1 MRNNTVVAIITHR
14 TSTLDTLP
22 DALNQSEIGFASDA
36 NRLFIGNPNN
46 PELQARTAFPY
57 KNVEIL
63 TEFSNL
69 TNYVKYSYVNNI
81 DSAIGETDRGNLI
94 EQIPILVVC
103 SAYIVPIEAKELI
116 LNGVSIEI
124 PANAELTVV
133 IGLIN
138 AKRDESH
145 VTASTINGESL
156 YLFCTRPA
164 LEISG
169 SADILTV
176 LGVPAEYKNLSE
188 LLPERKLSEKLDD
201 TLHITDYG
209 INPDSG
215 EDVSQALAS
224 ALVGVYGRYSD
235 SQFKREVFFPAGTY
249 QLNGN
254 NSNDFSIPLLS
265 GTNLRGEGINRTII
279 QTDEN
284 LFDNYV
290 FQTMDA
296 NHSYADSVNYKT
308 DGIAASDIMLR
319 DMTIICNAGKGALLL
334 RNAKN
339 VILRNVRI
347 VNGSSG
353 DTIKIYGDGGE
364 AISQDI
370 LTDGCQIEGGNRS
383 FVIEKNAKNVLVS
396 NSLFQGSN
404 ENFVVI
410 GSDDIVD
417 CNVRGVS
424 FNNNIFTESNST
436 TVLNRV
442 LGGTEYITFTN
453 STFDKDVSEYT
464 NAAPHPFNDDY
475 NVSGKNYTDT
485 LNPTTDTRK
494 VLQFRFRQPEW
505 VYLNQLITSKGVLGI
520 NVREGDEEVLT
531 SEKQF
536 LDVVVKTETS
546 QSGEVSE
553 SIEVSVA
560 GAPEAVD
567 LVVKNDKGGLSL
579 SSKADLSLASTDGEL
594 VADSDIDLNDN
605 SLSNAKGEGNLT
617 LKTTDDKIVV
627 IEDADPTKTYGERAN
642 SVGNAVVTV
651 DMLKQ
656 FSDIFSYELT
666 PDSDFEDDLMFVD
679 DLSTKYRSD
688 LKLKSVGLNFKNR
701 NHIVKQYATK
711 DAVKYVSEMFYYA
724 GDVIKGEGSNPLY
737 YIATGDFEATG
748 DTADEGIEN
757 GEPLVHITDD
767 FSNSAVSADILVE
780 DTKNNKFY
788 SFGAV
793 YDLVGNPTQTINC
806 ARVDIF
812 NTDVKKYVPFMDLK
826 IGEIVEY
833 MDSLYKAI
841 NPTVDTVTS
850 WDESLPDLDLSDATS
865 VSNLTFNVTNSL
877 ETAVVFGIED
887 DEGDYDYYK
896 IVDGALVVLEYDKI
910 STAEDIL
917 KNGNTIAEIESLTSL
932 PLNGKVVEPRIA
944 VRMEDMAVVSTGKYS
959 CTYKHMVEEV
969 ETETTIES
977 STVTVFDPEYIKD
990 DSDARVLWLHT
1001 PEKFERLP
1009 SEIGYSYELTG
1020 ANGVKEIDGKTVVS
1034 GGTTV
1039 DLSDI
1044 DLSSAKIYIRFFDGD
1059 RNLISPTA
1067 ENYGLFPT
1075 FKIGV
1080 VLEVYE

>member
-69 TNYVKYSYVNNI
+69 SNYVKYSYVNNI
-81 DSAIGETDRGNLI
+81 DTAVGETDRGNLI

-103 SAYIVPIEAKELI
+103 SAYTTPTEAKQLT
-116 LNGVSIEI
+116 LNGVSIDI
-124 PANAELTVV
+124 PADAELSAVV
-133 IGLIN
+133 ALIN
-138 AKRDESH
+138 TKSNESH

-176 LGVPAEYKNLSE
+176 LGIPAEHKSLAE
-188 LLPERKLSEKLDD
+188 LLPERNLTEKLDD

-209 INPDSG
+209 IKPSTG
-215 EDVSQALAS
+215 EDVSKALAS

-235 SQFKREVFFPAGTY
+235 NQFKREVFFPAGTY

-290 FQTMDA
+290 FQTMDD
-296 NHSYADSVNYKT
+296 NHSYASSVNYKA
-308 DGIAASDIMLR
+308 DGVAASDITIR

-339 VILRNVRI
+339 VILQNVRI

-364 AISQDI
+364 AVSQDI

-383 FVIEKNAKNVLVS
+383 FVIEKNTKNVLVS
-396 NSLFQGSN
+396 NSRLQGSN

-410 GSDDIVD
+410 GSDDIAN

-424 FNNNIFTESNST
+424 FNNNIYTESNST
-436 TVLNRV
+436 SVLNRV

-453 STFDKDVSEYT
+453 STFDKASSEYT
-464 NAAPHPFNDDY
+464 DAAPHPFNDEF
-475 NVSGKNYTDT
+475 NASGKNYTDT

-520 NVREGDEEVLT
+520 NVREGDEEVPT
-531 SEKQF
+531 SDKQY
-536 LDVVVKTETS
+536 LDVAVKTETS
-546 QSGEVSE
+546 ATGEKFE
-553 SIEVSVA
+553 HLELSVN
-560 GAPEAVD
+560 GTPDAVD
-567 LVVKNDKGGLSL
+567 MQIRNKKGQILV
-579 SSKADLSLASTDGEL
+579 SSKTELTLESTDGEI
-594 VADSDIDLNDN
+594 VANSDIDLNDN

-617 LKTTDDKIVV
+617 LKTTDNKIVV
-627 IEDADPTKTYGERAN
+627 IEDTDPTKDYGERAN

-656 FSDIFSYELT
+656 LGDTFSYELT
-666 PDSDFEDDLMFVD
+666 PDSDFADGLLSID
-679 DLSTKYRSD
+679 DLSTKFRSG
-688 LKLKSVGLNFKNR
+688 LKLKSIELNFKVR
-701 NHIVKQYATK
+701 NHIVKQYANAN
-711 DAVKYVSEMFYYA
+711 AVKYKIDHSYYE
-724 GDVIKGEGSNPLY
+724 GDVLKGEGDTPLY
-737 YIATGDFEATG
+737 YVATADFESAS
-748 DTADEGIEN
+748 DTAVEGIEN
-757 GEPLVHITDD
+757 GEPLKLI
-767 FSNSAVSADILVE
+767 SNAFANGAVSADVLVE
-780 DTKNNKFY
+780 DAKNNKFY

-793 YDLVGNPTQTINC
+793 YDLFGNAKQVINC
-806 ARVDIF
+806 ARVDTF
-812 NTDVKKYVPFMDLK
+812 NTDVKKYVPFMSLK
-826 IGEIVEY
+826 AGEVVEY
-833 MDSLYKAI
+833 QDCLYKAV

-850 WDESLPDLDLSDATS
+850 WDASLPEIDLSDATS
-865 VSNLTFNVTNSL
+865 VSKLTFNITNSL
-877 ETAVVFGIED
+877 ESAVVFGIED
-887 DEGDYDYYK
+887 ETGDLVYYK
-896 IVDGALVVLEYDKI
+896 IANGALVEVDETVV
-910 STAEDIL
+910 STAEGIL
-917 KNGNTIAEIESLTSL
+917 QNGNTVAEIEALTSL
-932 PLNGKVVEPRIA
+932 PLNGKLVYPVVA
-944 VRMEDMAVVSTGKYS
+944 VVMEDLTVVSTGKYT
-959 CTYKHMVEEV
+959 CTYKHMVDEA
-969 ETETTIES
+969 ETETT
-977 STVTVFDPEYIKD
+977 VTSVNTTIFNPEDIKD
-990 DSDARVLWLHT
+990 NSDARILWLHN
-1001 PEKFERLP
+1001 PAKFERLP

-1020 ANGVKEIDGKTVVS
+1020 ANGVKELTAKDEVS
-1034 GGTTV
+1034 GGTMVDISDV
-1039 DLSDI
+1039 DLSVAS
-1044 DLSSAKIYIRFFDGD
+1044 LYIRFFDGE
-1059 RNLISPTA
+1059 RNLLVPTA
-1067 ENYGLFPT
+1067 ENYSLFPT
-1075 FKIGV
+1075 FKVGV
-1080 VLEVYE
+1080 VLGVYE